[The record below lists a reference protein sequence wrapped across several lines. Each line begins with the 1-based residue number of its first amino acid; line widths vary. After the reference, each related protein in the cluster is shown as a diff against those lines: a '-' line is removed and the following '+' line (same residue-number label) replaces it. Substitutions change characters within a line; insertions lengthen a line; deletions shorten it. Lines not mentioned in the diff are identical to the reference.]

1 MHSIT
6 GKMNKD
12 ATQFQAGESTGFG
25 VRLGVKY
32 RDPKTNVDAWTNYS
46 AAIFAKSPGQIQFYQ
61 SVLIDGAIVSIGA
74 EHLKIDS
81 FDGQNGQILSINM
94 LNARLTYAHN
104 PNSQQAPQQQ
114 GGYGQQTAPQR
125 PPAQPAYSQAPPQQ
139 ARQPAPQ
146 QQYSNSPPNRSQ
158 PAPSADNFDDD

>member
-32 RDPKTNVDAWTNYS
+32 RDPKTKVDAWTNYS
-46 AAIFAKSPGQIQFYQ
+46 AVIFAKSQGQIQFYQ
-61 SVLIDGAIVSIGA
+61 SVLVEGAIVAIGA
-74 EHLKIDS
+74 EQLKVDS
-81 FDGQNGQILSINM
+81 FDGQNGQILSIDM
-94 LNARLTYAHN
+94 LNAKLTYAHN

-114 GGYGQQTAPQR
+114 GGYGQQAAPQR
-125 PPAQPAYSQAPPQQ
+125 PPAQPAYSQAPPNQ
-139 ARQPAPQ
+139 ARQPQAPN
-146 QQYSNSPPNRSQ
+146 YGG
-158 PAPSADNFDDD
+158 FDDDQPW